1 MTALMVVELSNDKRL
16 FFGGR
21 GPDGELSEIWVTD
34 DIAKGTKEDFLSAI
48 GSLAELVKTLD
59 ESVGAM
65 AKRPEKIEIEFGASL
80 GSDCNLWIAPGD
92 SKAEF
97 KVKLSWGKGG

>member
-1 MTALMVVELSNDKRL
+1 MTALLVVELSDDKRL

-21 GPDGELSEIWVTD
+21 GPDGELSEVWVTD
-34 DIAKGTKEDFLSAI
+34 EIAKGTRDSFQSAL
-48 GSLAELVKTLD
+48 GALAELVKTLD
-59 ESVGAM
+59 ASVAGM
-65 AKRPEKIEIEFGASL
+65 EGRPEKVEIEFGASL

-97 KVKLSWGKGG
+97 KVKLTWSKA